1 MSQIEKR
8 LLINLIKKGF
18 IKHDKSIDIKID
30 RKNYNIKSTDEL
42 RYLPDTSIVNG
53 DCFTVSKFDG
63 QNIIYTKRIYN
74 NKSGDCFDYLPDVS
88 MKENYLKAVSFF
100 NRFYKYVQVIH
111 MVEGSFNKSLVSS
124 KDINNDLKF
133 VIKNE
138 IVRFSMDGSI
148 LKNIII
154 EDAFKKS
161 KRKLIDD
168 YKIINIIA
176 NQDISLI
183 ENMFLSV
190 SEGIN
195 NENISFSLNQSLE
208 ILKKNLV
215 LSEMVYI

>member
-1 MSQIEKR
+1 MIDGEQR
-8 LLINLIKKGF
+8 LLRTLVKKRFFPHNEKCEIEIN
-18 IKHDKSIDIKID
+18 
-30 RKNYNIKSTDEL
+30 RIKSNNKTLEDI
-42 RYLPDTSIVNG
+42 RYLPDTSIIKDNS
-53 DCFTVSKFDG
+53 FTVSKFDG
-63 QNIIYTKRIYN
+63 ENIIYTKRIYN
-74 NKSGDCFDYLPDVS
+74 NKSGDYFDYLPDES
-88 MKENYLKAVSFF
+88 MKETYLKAVSFF

-148 LKNIII
+148 LKDIII

-168 YKIINIIA
+168 YKTINLIVT
-176 NQDISLI
+176 QDISLI
-183 ENMFLSV
+183 EDVFFRV
-190 SEGIN
+190 TEGIN
-195 NENISFSLNQSLE
+195 NENISFSLSQSLE

>member
-1 MSQIEKR
+1 MIDGEQR
-8 LLINLIKKGF
+8 LLRTLVKKRFFPHNEKCEIEIN
-18 IKHDKSIDIKID
+18 
-30 RKNYNIKSTDEL
+30 RIKSNNKTLEDI
-42 RYLPDTSIVNG
+42 RYLPDTSIIKDNS
-53 DCFTVSKFDG
+53 FTVSKFDG
-63 QNIIYTKRIYN
+63 ENIIYTKRIYN
-74 NKSGDCFDYLPDVS
+74 NKSGDYFDYLPDES
-88 MKENYLKAVSFF
+88 MKETYLKAVSFF

-148 LKNIII
+148 LKDIII

-168 YKIINIIA
+168 YKTINLILT
-176 NQDISLI
+176 QDISLI
-183 ENMFLSV
+183 EDVFFSV
-190 SEGIN
+190 TEGIN
-195 NENISFSLNQSLE
+195 NENISFSLSQSLE
-208 ILKKNLV
+208 ILKNNLV

>member
-1 MSQIEKR
+1 MIDGEQR
-8 LLINLIKKGF
+8 LLRTLVKKRFFPHNEKCEIEIN
-18 IKHDKSIDIKID
+18 
-30 RKNYNIKSTDEL
+30 RIKSNNKTLEDI
-42 RYLPDTSIVNG
+42 RYLPDTSIIKDNS
-53 DCFTVSKFDG
+53 FTVSKFDG
-63 QNIIYTKRIYN
+63 ENIIYTKRIYN
-74 NKSGDCFDYLPDVS
+74 NKSGDYFDYLPDES
-88 MKENYLKAVSFF
+88 MKETYLKAVSFF

-148 LKNIII
+148 LKDIII

-168 YKIINIIA
+168 YKTINLIGT
-176 NQDISLI
+176 QDVSMI
-183 ENMFLSV
+183 EDTLFSV
-190 SEGIN
+190 TAGIN

-208 ILKKNLV
+208 ILKKNLM

>member
-1 MSQIEKR
+1 MIDGEQR
-8 LLINLIKKGF
+8 LLRTLVKKRFFPHNEKCEIEIN
-18 IKHDKSIDIKID
+18 
-30 RKNYNIKSTDEL
+30 RIKSNNKTLEDI
-42 RYLPDTSIVNG
+42 RYLPDTSIIKDNS
-53 DCFTVSKFDG
+53 FTVSKFDG
-63 QNIIYTKRIYN
+63 ENIIYTKRIYN
-74 NKSGDCFDYLPDVS
+74 NKSGDYFDYLPDES
-88 MKENYLKAVSFF
+88 MKETYLKAVSFF

-148 LKNIII
+148 LKDIII

-168 YKIINIIA
+168 YKTINLIVT
-176 NQDISLI
+176 QDISLI
-183 ENMFLSV
+183 EDVFFIV
-190 SEGIN
+190 TAGIN
-195 NENISFSLNQSLE
+195 NENISFSLSQSLE